1 MRKCLKM
8 QNAHERIIEVCERK
22 SGQEGFLP
30 KENEFNLEQNEIER
44 QLGIV
49 RSENE
54 RRRTS
59 VF

>member
-1 MRKCLKM
+1 M
-8 QNAHERIIEVCERK
+8 QNAHERIKEVCERK

-49 RSENE
+49 HSENE
-54 RRRTS
+54 EDELPS
-59 VF
+59 FELS

>member
-8 QNAHERIIEVCERK
+8 QNAHERIKEVCERK

-44 QLGIV
+44 QLGKKKEDELP
-49 RSENE
+49 SFEL
-54 RRRTS
+54 S
-59 VF
+59 

>member
-1 MRKCLKM
+1 MPEDAKCTRK
-8 QNAHERIIEVCERK
+8 RIIEVCERK

-49 RSENE
+49 KMKEDELPSFE
-54 RRRTS
+54 S
-59 VF
+59 S

>member
-1 MRKCLKM
+1 MSEDAKCTRK
-8 QNAHERIIEVCERK
+8 NYRVCERK

-30 KENEFNLEQNEIER
+30 KENELNLEQNEIER

-49 RSENE
+49 HSKNE

>member
-1 MRKCLKM
+1 MSEDAKCTRK
-8 QNAHERIIEVCERK
+8 NYRVCERK

-30 KENEFNLEQNEIER
+30 KENELNLEQNEIER

-49 RSENE
+49 HSENE